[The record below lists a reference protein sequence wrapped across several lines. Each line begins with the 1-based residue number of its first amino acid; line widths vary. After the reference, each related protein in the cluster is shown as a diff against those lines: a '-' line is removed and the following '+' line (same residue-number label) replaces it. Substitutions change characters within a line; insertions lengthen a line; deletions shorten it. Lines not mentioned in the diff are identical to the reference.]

1 MGSTSERNRPLRV
14 VFAWPTISG
23 YMSACWRA
31 LVEHPGIDPF
41 VVAFEAGQ
49 STAFNDGLMS
59 GIPSRL
65 LDEEERHDAGL
76 VRDLVAAQN
85 PDVVVLSGWFHPPYR
100 RLPFRWAL
108 RDSRFVMGMDTPWRG
123 TGRQQVGRWLLRPF
137 IRQMDRVVVTGE
149 RCWQYAR
156 RLGVPPR
163 AITRGLYGVDVA
175 GLVPVWTRRR
185 ENGWPQSFLF
195 VGRFA
200 DEKAVDVLV
209 EGYAQ
214 YRRQTDDP
222 WPLVTCGK
230 GPMAGRLD
238 RQPGIDNRGF
248 VQPDEMSNVW
258 AEAGAFVLPSRFDP
272 WPLALVEA
280 AASGLPIVCSDA
292 CGSAVEV
299 VRHNYNGLRVPDE
312 DPGALARAFA
322 QIQRRYDEL
331 SEWGR
336 RAQRFAV
343 PHSAERWADRWARLL
358 RDVDGKPPSATL
370 EDQYALSP
378 SST

>member
-1 MGSTSERNRPLRV
+1 VEQDNSLKV

-65 LDEEERHDAGL
+65 LDEEERHDAGFM
-76 VRDLVAAQN
+76 RDLVAAQN
-85 PDVVVLSGWFHPPYR
+85 PDVVALSGWFHPPYR

-175 GLVPVWTRRR
+175 GLAPVWTRRR

-248 VQPDEMSNVW
+248 VQPDDMENVW
-258 AEAGAFVLPSRFDP
+258 GDAGAFVLPSRFDP

-299 VRHNYNGLRVPDE
+299 VRNGYNGLRVPDE
-312 DPGALARAFA
+312 DPGALARAFV
-322 QIQRRYDEL
+322 QIQRRYDAL
-331 SEWGR
+331 PKWGR
-336 RAQRFAV
+336 RAQRFAA
-343 PHSAERWADRWARLL
+343 PHSAERWAGRWARLL
-358 RDVDGKPPSATL
+358 L
-370 EDQYALSP
+370 EMREETSP
-378 SST
+378 RASIAQ

>member
-1 MGSTSERNRPLRV
+1 MEQDNSLKV

-49 STAFNDGLMS
+49 STSFNDGLMS

-65 LDEEERHDAGL
+65 LDEEERHDAGF

-85 PDVVVLSGWFHPPYR
+85 PDVVALSGWFHPPYR

-108 RDSRFVMGMDTPWRG
+108 RGTHFVMGMDTPWRG

-137 IRQMDRVVVTGE
+137 VHRMDRVVVTGE

-175 GLVPVWTRRR
+175 GLAPVWTRRR

-248 VQPDEMSNVW
+248 VQPDDMENVW
-258 AEAGAFVLPSRFDP
+258 GDAGAFVLPSRFDP

-299 VRHNYNGLRVPDE
+299 VRNGYNGLRVPDE

-322 QIQRRYDEL
+322 QIQRRYDAL
-331 SEWGR
+331 PKWGR
-336 RAQRFAV
+336 RAQRFAA
-343 PHSAERWADRWARLL
+343 PHSAERWAGRWARLL
-358 RDVDGKPPSATL
+358 L
-370 EDQYALSP
+370 EMREETSP
-378 SST
+378 QASIAQ